1 MEKTITIK
9 TDKTLKGDQPNAV
22 KKLVDNFL
30 NKGIKKQV
38 LLGATGTGKTF
49 TVANVI
55 SQLNKKALVLAPNK
69 TLAAQLYMELK
80 DLFPENRVEYFVS
93 YFDFYQPEAYVVK
106 SDTYIEKTSV
116 TNSEIELLRVSTF
129 NSLVEREDV
138 IVVASVAAIYASSS
152 PEQFKQNRIIISI
165 KDKTKYTDLKRELV
179 RLNYERNDIDQK
191 PGTFKI
197 TGDVLEVSPPF
208 SNEFIYRLSFFGED
222 IEEIAEIEPITK
234 KVLKKYDFF
243 VLPAAKEYISDA
255 NKSKEWLSAIRMEL
269 KERVA
274 YFKDN
279 NKLVEAQRI
288 EERTNHDMDALD
300 ELGYCSGIE
309 NYSRHLESRKEGET
323 PFTLFNYFG
332 DDWILVV
339 DESHLMIP
347 QVHGMHN
354 TDRSRKM
361 NLIEYGFRLPSSADN
376 RPLKFEEFYENLD
389 KVIYVSATPSE
400 WEKEDSSDIV
410 EQIVRPTGLLDPII
424 KILPSDNQIIKV
436 LELIKTTR
444 AKNERVLIT
453 VLTIRMA
460 EELTAYLK
468 DNNVKCQF
476 LHNEIKTME
485 RLTILN
491 QLRKGIFDVVIG
503 INLLREGLDLPE
515 VSTVIIIDADKQG
528 LFRNTKS
535 LVQTIGRASRNEN
548 GIVYMFADK
557 TTPAMK
563 EAIEET
569 NRRRA
574 IQEAFNKKH
583 NITPKTI
590 IRSIQNISKDDNLII
605 DFSRRSKDRKK
616 TPAAKKQLINNLKI
630 QMKSAAKNQEY
641 ERAAYLRDLII
652 EAENQ

>member
-347 QVHGMHN
+347 QIHGMHN

>member
-152 PEQFKQNRIIISI
+152 PEQFRQNRIIISI

-590 IRSIQNISKDDNLII
+590 IRSIENISKDDNLII
-605 DFSRRSKDRKK
+605 DFTRRSKDKKK

>member
-152 PEQFKQNRIIISI
+152 PEQFRQNRIIISI

-590 IRSIQNISKDDNLII
+590 IRSIENISKDDNLII

>member
-234 KVLKKYDFF
+234 KVLNKYDFV

-347 QVHGMHN
+347 QIHGMHN

-376 RPLKFEEFYENLD
+376 RPLKFEEFYKNLD

-652 EAENQ
+652 EAETQ

>member
-152 PEQFKQNRIIISI
+152 PEQFRQNRIIISI

-590 IRSIQNISKDDNLII
+590 IRSIENISKDDNLII

-641 ERAAYLRDLII
+641 ERAAYLRDLIT
-652 EAENQ
+652 EAENE

>member
-1 MEKTITIK
+1 MEKIITIK

-22 KKLVDNFL
+22 KKLVDNFV

-152 PEQFKQNRIIISI
+152 PEQFRQNRIIISI

-424 KILPSDNQIIKV
+424 KILPSENQIIKV

-444 AKNERVLIT
+444 TKNERVLIT

-590 IRSIQNISKDDNLII
+590 IRSIENISKDDNLII

-652 EAENQ
+652 EAENE

>member
-152 PEQFKQNRIIISI
+152 PEQFRQNRIIISI

>member
-1 MEKTITIK
+1 MEKIITIK

-22 KKLVDNFL
+22 KKLVDNFV

-152 PEQFKQNRIIISI
+152 PEQFRQNRIIISI

-424 KILPSDNQIIKV
+424 KILPSENQIIKV

-583 NITPKTI
+583 NIIPKTI
-590 IRSIQNISKDDNLII
+590 IRSIENISKDDNLII
-605 DFSRRSKDRKK
+605 DFSRRSKDKKK

-652 EAENQ
+652 EAENE

>member
-1 MEKTITIK
+1 MEKIITIK

-22 KKLVDNFL
+22 KKLVDNFV

-152 PEQFKQNRIIISI
+152 PEQFRQNRIIISI

-424 KILPSDNQIIKV
+424 KILPSENQIIKV

-590 IRSIQNISKDDNLII
+590 IRSIENISKDDNLII
-605 DFSRRSKDRKK
+605 DFSRRSKDKKK

-641 ERAAYLRDLII
+641 ERAAYLRDLIT
-652 EAENQ
+652 EAENE

>member
-1 MEKTITIK
+1 MDNTIRIK

-22 KKLVDNFL
+22 KKLVDNFV

-165 KDKTKYTDLKRELV
+165 KDKTKYSELKSELV

-197 TGDVLEVSPPF
+197 TGDILEVSPPF
-208 SNEFIYRLSFFGED
+208 SNEFIYRLSFFGEE
-222 IEEIAEIEPITK
+222 IEEIAEIDPITK
-234 KVLKKYDFF
+234 KVIKKYDFF

-255 NKSKEWLSAIRMEL
+255 TKSKEWLSSIRMEL
-269 KERVA
+269 KERIA
-274 YFKDN
+274 YFKEN
-279 NKLVEAQRI
+279 NRLIEAQRI
-288 EERTNHDMDALD
+288 EERTNHDMDALE

-332 DDWILVV
+332 DDWILIV

-347 QVHGMHN
+347 QIHGMHN

-376 RPLKFEEFYENLD
+376 RPLKFEEFYEKLD

-424 KILPSDNQIIKV
+424 EILPSENQIIKV
-436 LELIKTTR
+436 LELIKSTR
-444 AKNERVLIT
+444 AKDERVLIT

-468 DNNVKCQF
+468 DNNIKCQF

-535 LVQTIGRASRNEN
+535 LIQTIGRASRNSK
-548 GIVYMFADK
+548 GTVYMFADK
-557 TTPAMK
+557 ITPAMK
-563 EAIEET
+563 EAIDET
-569 NRRRA
+569 NRRRL
-574 IQEAFNKKH
+574 IQEAFNKEH

-590 IRSIQNISKDDNLII
+590 IRSIENISKDDNLII
-605 DFSRRSKDRKK
+605 DFSRRSKDHKK
-616 TPAAKKQLINNLKI
+616 TPAAKKQLINGLKI

-641 ERAAYLRDLII
+641 ERAAYLRDLIF
-652 EAENQ
+652 EAENE

>member
-1 MEKTITIK
+1 MDNIIRIK

-22 KKLVDNFL
+22 KKLVDNFV

-69 TLAAQLYMELK
+69 TLAAQLYMEIK

-138 IVVASVAAIYASSS
+138 IVVASVAAIYSSSS

-165 KDKTKYTDLKRELV
+165 KDKTKYSELKSELV

-197 TGDVLEVSPPF
+197 TGDILEVSPPF
-208 SNEFIYRLSFFGED
+208 SNEFIYRLSFFGEE
-222 IEEIAEIEPITK
+222 IEEIAEIDPITK
-234 KVLKKYDFF
+234 KVIKKYDFF

-255 NKSKEWLSAIRMEL
+255 TKSKEWLSSIRMEL
-269 KERVA
+269 KERIS
-274 YFKDN
+274 YFKEN
-279 NKLVEAQRI
+279 NRLIEAQRI
-288 EERTNHDMDALD
+288 EERTNHDMDALE

-332 DDWILVV
+332 DDWILIV

-347 QVHGMHN
+347 QIHGMHN

-361 NLIEYGFRLPSSADN
+361 NLIEYGFRLPSSIDN
-376 RPLKFEEFYENLD
+376 RPLKFEEFYEKLD

-424 KILPSDNQIIKV
+424 KVLPSENQIIKV
-436 LELIKTTR
+436 LELIKATR
-444 AKNERVLIT
+444 AKDERVLIT

-468 DNNVKCQF
+468 DNNIKCQF

-535 LVQTIGRASRNEN
+535 LIQTIGRASRNSK
-548 GIVYMFADK
+548 GTVYMFADK
-557 TTPAMK
+557 ITPAMK

-569 NRRRA
+569 NRRRL
-574 IQEAFNKKH
+574 IQEAFNKEH

-590 IRSIQNISKDDNLII
+590 IRSIENISKDDNLII
-605 DFSRRSKDRKK
+605 DFSRRSKDHKK
-616 TPAAKKQLINNLKI
+616 TPAAKKQLINGLKI

-641 ERAAYLRDLII
+641 ERAAYLRDLIF
-652 EAENQ
+652 EAENE

>member
-1 MEKTITIK
+1 MNNRIIIK
-9 TDKTLKGDQPNAV
+9 TNKTLKGDQPNAV

-55 SQLNKKALVLAPNK
+55 NQLNKKALVLAPNK

-93 YFDFYQPEAYVVK
+93 YFDFYQPEAYVIK

-152 PEQFKQNRIIISI
+152 PEQFRQNRIIISI
-165 KDKTKYTDLKRELV
+165 KDKTKYSKLKSELI

-197 TGDVLEVSPPF
+197 TGDILEVSPPF
-208 SNEFIYRLSFFGED
+208 SNEFIYRLSFFGEE
-222 IEEIAEIEPITK
+222 IEEIAEIDPITK
-234 KVLKKYDFF
+234 KVIKKYDFF

-255 NKSKEWLSAIRMEL
+255 TKSKEWLSSIRMEL
-269 KERVA
+269 KERISF
-274 YFKDN
+274 FKEN
-279 NKLVEAQRI
+279 NRLIEAQRI

-323 PFTLFNYFG
+323 PFTLFDYFG
-332 DDWILVV
+332 DDWILIV

-347 QVHGMHN
+347 QIHGMHN
-354 TDRSRKM
+354 TDKSRKM
-361 NLIEYGFRLPSSADN
+361 NLIEYGFRLPSSLDN
-376 RPLKFEEFYENLD
+376 RPLKFEEFYEKLD
-389 KVIYVSATPSE
+389 KVVYVSATPSE
-400 WEKEDSSDIV
+400 WEKQDSSDIV

-424 KILPSDNQIIKV
+424 KVLPSENQIIKI
-436 LELIKTTR
+436 LELIKSAR
-444 AKNERVLIT
+444 KKDERVLIT

-468 DNNVKCQF
+468 DSNIKCQF

-491 QLRKGIFDVVIG
+491 QLRKGVFDVVIG

-535 LVQTIGRASRNEN
+535 LIQTIGRASRNSK
-548 GIVYMFADK
+548 GTVYMFADK
-557 TTPAMK
+557 ITTAMK
-563 EAIEET
+563 EAIDET
-569 NRRRA
+569 NRRRI
-574 IQEAFNKKH
+574 IQEAFNKEH

-590 IRSIQNISKDDNLII
+590 IRPIENISKDDNLII
-605 DFSRRSKDRKK
+605 DFSRRSKDHKK
-616 TPAAKKQLINNLKI
+616 TPAAKKQLINGLKI

-641 ERAAYLRDLII
+641 ERAAYLRDLIF
-652 EAENQ
+652 EAENE

>member
-1 MEKTITIK
+1 MEKIITIK

-22 KKLVDNFL
+22 KKLVDNFV

-152 PEQFKQNRIIISI
+152 PEQFRQNRIIISI

-424 KILPSDNQIIKV
+424 KILPSENQIIKV

-590 IRSIQNISKDDNLII
+590 IRSIENISKDDNLII
-605 DFSRRSKDRKK
+605 DFSRRSKDKKK

-652 EAENQ
+652 EAENE

>member
-590 IRSIQNISKDDNLII
+590 IRSIENISKDDNLII

-641 ERAAYLRDLII
+641 ERAAYLRDLIT
-652 EAENQ
+652 EAENE

>member
-347 QVHGMHN
+347 QIHGMHN

-376 RPLKFEEFYENLD
+376 RPLKFEEFYKNLD

-574 IQEAFNKKH
+574 IQEACNKKH